1 MSLRTRR
8 ILFIFFILS
17 FLIITPLVI
26 SYAAGYKF
34 VFGKKVLQK
43 TGMLVLDTEPTGAKI
58 YLNGKPEQNLFKKY
72 FSDQENF
79 ITTPAKIKN
88 LLPGEYEIKMEKDG
102 YWPWEKKLEVKPGMA
117 AFAED
122 VYLFKKDLPLML
134 ASKAFQEILLS
145 PDKKKLAGLSEE
157 KINIINL
164 ETEDIKEFSFKQEKT
179 DSFFWS
185 PDSKKILAGATVF
198 NLASQPEKIE
208 LEMLIE
214 KSALKLKW
222 RGNNEIAYM
231 PATSKNILS
240 FNLETKINKNLYTG
254 EKIIDFLIPRLRDNL
269 FIINQTDKTNT
280 LSINEIDGGKIIRN
294 IELPSFADF
303 EFINPE
309 HNLIN
314 LYDKKQQTLYLI
326 NPFSNFPLAETINN
340 IKYAYWIND
349 NKLLYGNDFEIWT
362 MDFPGEQTRY
372 KTLITRISSPINKI
386 IWHPSNNYIIYSD
399 NNGLYA
405 LELDDREKR
414 NTTELIKLNNIAFPN
429 LNSDG
434 TALYFYAQIGNQ
446 EGLYKLAI
454 Q

>member
-1 MSLRTRR
+1 MSLKTRR

-17 FLIITPLVI
+17 FLTITPLVI

-34 VFGKKVLQK
+34 VLGKKVFQK
-43 TGMLVLDTEPTGAKI
+43 TGMLILDTEPEGAKI

-122 VYLFKKDLPLML
+122 IFLFKQDLPLLL
-134 ASKAFQEILLS
+134 ASGIIQETLLS
-145 PDKKKLAGLSEE
+145 PDKNKLAGLSEE
-157 KINIINL
+157 KISIINL

-198 NLASQPEKIE
+198 NLEVLPKKIE
-208 LEMLIE
+208 LETLIE

-222 RGNNEIAYM
+222 RGNNEIAYI
-231 PATSKNILS
+231 ASAGKNILS
-240 FNLETKINKNLYTG
+240 YNLETKTNNKLFSG
-254 EKIIDFLIPRLRDNL
+254 EKIIDFLIKDNNL
-269 FIINQTDKTNT
+269 FIISQADKTNT
-280 LSINEIDGGKIIRN
+280 LSINEIDGSKNIRN

-309 HNLIN
+309 NNLIN

-349 NKLLYGNDFEIWT
+349 SKLLYGNNFEIWT
-362 MDFPGEQTRY
+362 MNFPGEQTRY

-399 NNGLYA
+399 DNDLYA

-414 NTTELIKLNNIAFPN
+414 NTTELTRLDNIAFPN
-429 LNSDG
+429 LNRDG
-434 TALYFYAQIGNQ
+434 TALYFHAKIGNQ